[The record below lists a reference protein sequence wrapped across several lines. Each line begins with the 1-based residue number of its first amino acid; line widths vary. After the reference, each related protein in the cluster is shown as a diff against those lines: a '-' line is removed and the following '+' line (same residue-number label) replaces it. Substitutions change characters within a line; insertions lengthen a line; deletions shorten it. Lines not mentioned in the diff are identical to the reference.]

1 VKAATGLY
9 RLLGDEARLRM
20 LRVLSIERLNVT
32 ELTAVLGLAQS
43 GVSRH
48 LGLLRKAGL
57 VQESREGGFVYYT
70 AGPAPGLTDVWAL
83 LERHFTDAADD
94 PAVRADEARL
104 REVQRARKERF
115 ETHGTDAGQ
124 LVPGRSWA
132 AWGRALGLLLPP
144 WRVADVGCGE
154 GYLTIETARWAS
166 HVVAI
171 DRSPEVLARARA
183 LAARRGV
190 TNVSWEVGEIE
201 RLPLADASVD
211 VVLLSQALHHAETP
225 ARALAEAHRVAAP
238 GGRILI
244 LDLRAHD
251 QDWVRDRL
259 NDRWLGFEDRAL
271 AGLLAGAGFTDVRTA
286 TGASLADGPFAV
298 VVATG
303 TRPACGAADAPS
315 VGELH
320 PHAPRA
326 ARGARESA
334 PTTQQEKPS

>member
-1 VKAATGLY
+1 LLPVINVCRFDDVKAATGLY
-9 RLLGDEARLRM
+9 RLLGDEARLRL
-20 LRVLSIERLNVT
+20 LRVLSLDRLNVT

-70 AGPAPGLTDVWAL
+70 AGPTADLADVWAL
-83 LERHFTDAADD
+83 LERHFADGATDA
-94 PAVRADEARL
+94 AVRADDARL

-115 ETHGTDAGQ
+115 ATHGTEAGQ

-154 GYLTIETARWAS
+154 GYLTVETARWAS

-171 DRSPEVLARARA
+171 DRSADVLERARA

-190 TNVSWEVGEIE
+190 ANVSWQVGEIE
-201 RLPLADASVD
+201 ALPLGDAAVD
-211 VVLLSQALHHAETP
+211 VVLLSQALHHAEDP
-225 ARALAEAHRVAAP
+225 ARALAEAYRVVVP
-238 GGRILI
+238 GGRVLI

-251 QDWVRDRL
+251 QAWVRDRL
-259 NDRWLGFEDRAL
+259 DDRHLGFDDRSL
-271 AGLLAGAGFTDVRTA
+271 AGLVAGAGFTHVRTA

-298 VVATG
+298 VLATG
-303 TRPACGAADAPS
+303 T
-315 VGELH
+315 
-320 PHAPRA
+320 
-326 ARGARESA
+326 
-334 PTTQQEKPS
+334 KP

>member
-9 RLLGDEARLRM
+9 RLLGDEARLRL
-20 LRVLSIERLNVT
+20 LRVLSLERLNVT
-32 ELTAVLGLAQS
+32 ELTAVLALAQS

-57 VQESREGGFVYYT
+57 VQESREGGYAFYT
-70 AGPAPGLTDVWAL
+70 AGPTTDLADVWAL
-83 LERHFTDAADD
+83 LERHFADAASD

-115 ETHGTDAGQ
+115 AAHGTEHGQ

-132 AWGRALGLLLPP
+132 AWARALGLLLPP

-154 GYLTIETARWAS
+154 GYLTVETARWAS

-183 LAARRGV
+183 LANRRNV

-201 RLPLADASVD
+201 QLPLADASVD
-211 VVLLSQALHHAETP
+211 VVLLSQALHHADAPE
-225 ARALAEAHRVAAP
+225 RALAEAHRVLAP
-238 GGRILI
+238 GGRLLV

-251 QDWVRDRL
+251 QAWVRDRL
-259 NDRWLGFEDRAL
+259 DDRHLGFDDREL
-271 AGLLAGAGFTDVRTA
+271 AGLAGAAGFTDVRTA

-298 VVATG
+298 VLATG
-303 TRPACGAADAPS
+303 R
-315 VGELH
+315 
-320 PHAPRA
+320 
-326 ARGARESA
+326 
-334 PTTQQEKPS
+334 KP

>member
-1 VKAATGLY
+1 LANCINVCRFNDVKAAGGLY

-20 LRVLSIERLNVT
+20 LRVLSQERLNVT

-57 VQESREGGFVYYT
+57 VQEAREGGFTYYT
-70 AGPAPGLTDVWAL
+70 AGATSGHADVWAL
-83 LERHFTDAADD
+83 LERHFDEGAAD
-94 PAVRADEARL
+94 PAVKADDARL

-115 ETHGTDAGQ
+115 ATHGTEFGQ

-154 GYLTIETARWAS
+154 GYLTVETARWAS

-171 DRSPEVLARARA
+171 DRSPEVLDRARA

-201 RLPLADASVD
+201 RVPLADASVD
-211 VVLLSQALHHAETP
+211 LVLLSQALHHADDP
-225 ARALAEAHRVAAP
+225 ARALAEAARVVVP

-244 LDLRAHD
+244 LDLRRHD
-251 QDWVRDRL
+251 QAWVRERLDDRH
-259 NDRWLGFEDRAL
+259 LGFDDREL
-271 AGLLAGAGFTDVRTA
+271 SDLLAAAGFTDLRTA

-303 TRPACGAADAPS
+303 R
-315 VGELH
+315 
-320 PHAPRA
+320 
-326 ARGARESA
+326 
-334 PTTQQEKPS
+334 KP